1 MNGTVRRL
9 PVKGADRSIELIEID
24 GIFYLEAQG
33 DDTLIRTKRK
43 KPYKS
48 VQRLG
53 DLAKKLP
60 APAFVRCHRE
70 FIVNLNRVRMIT
82 PRASRDYD
90 LRLDP
95 PVNRRIPIARN
106 RLEEIRKILGVL
118 WKGGHSMFLFS
129 RYFSLSQPHHIFI
142 TIFIKLSGWGRPMYI
157 TPNRPY
163 TKLRQWFKTYTD
175 SPVARIKHPCVP
187 LFVNTC
193 GSRPVALGNVLKRMV
208 WRKGRW

>member
-1 MNGTVRRL
+1 MNGAMRRL
-9 PVKGADRSIELIEID
+9 PVKGAYGLIELIEID
-24 GIFYLEAQG
+24 SIFYLEAQG
-33 DDTLIRTKRK
+33 DDTLIRTARK

-70 FIVNLNRVRMIT
+70 YIVNLNRVRRII

-90 LRLDP
+90 LQLDP

-118 WKGGHSMFLFS
+118 
-129 RYFSLSQPHHIFI
+129 
-142 TIFIKLSGWGRPMYI
+142 
-157 TPNRPY
+157 
-163 TKLRQWFKTYTD
+163 
-175 SPVARIKHPCVP
+175 
-187 LFVNTC
+187 
-193 GSRPVALGNVLKRMV
+193 
-208 WRKGRW
+208 